1 MLKRARPVSP
11 VSGGSSYD
19 DDEEQPRTKRVRFA
33 TGIVDASSSR
43 DRDRNARQE
52 RGLDEEHT
60 VRVPNLRGRRAARS
74 SPQQQQTRPVEDGG
88 GASDEESSSDEEIA
102 APTQRYSRSPPPPER
117 TSPTSTTFS
126 EYTTINS
133 LLGAL
138 NRSRTDHHK
147 SIAAATL
154 TPPTNRRLPKSEAGE
169 GSSEGGRHRPT
180 VPSRKT
186 VPAGVPALK
195 ALNGQSQPN
204 LGVLGWRH
212 GRATAHRHR
221 PTVPSPLSR
230 AAISNEDEDDGAAE
244 TAVKWESELVR
255 QRYEETN
262 KLLKS
267 LILSR
272 RPAPEELEDE
282 EE

>member
-33 TGIVDASSSR
+33 TGIADASSSW
-43 DRDRNARQE
+43 DRDRSARQE
-52 RGLDEEHT
+52 RGPEEEHT
-60 VRVPNLRGRRAARS
+60 GREPLLRGRRAARGR
-74 SPQQQQTRPVEDGG
+74 PQQELRPVEGG
-88 GASDEESSSDEEIA
+88 GDASDEETSSDEEIA

-138 NRSRTDHHK
+138 NRSRNDHHK

-154 TPPTNRRLPKSEAGE
+154 TPPTYRRLPTSEAAGE
-169 GSSEGGRHRPT
+169 SSEGGRHRPAA
-180 VPSRKT
+180 PNRKT
-186 VPAGVPALK
+186 ALASVPALK
-195 ALNGQSQPN
+195 APNAHGQPN

-212 GRATAHRHR
+212 SRATAHRHR
-221 PTVPSPLSR
+221 PSVPSPLSR
-230 AAISNEDEDDGAAE
+230 AAISNEEEEDGAAE
-244 TAVKWESELVR
+244 TAVKWESESVR

-262 KLLKS
+262 RYDCHICLFLKWG
-267 LILSR
+267 LTALSFHFI
-272 RPAPEELEDE
+272 
-282 EE
+282 